1 MELSYENPTAYM
13 TCGSS
18 ALVKFETHLFD
29 YERYGIPSYTKVVY
43 EGRRWLVDYEG
54 TKVEGTTVVSRL
66 RRYEGNI

>member
-29 YERYGIPSYTKVVY
+29 YERYGIPSY
-43 EGRRWLVDYEG
+43 EGTFEG
-54 TKVEGTTVVSRL
+54 TKVPSKV
-66 RRYEGNI
+66 RRYLTFSYVGFRLVIIS